1 MIHFAVY
8 LKLTQLCKSTVFQ
21 YSFKKR
27 SSRERIHFRQ
37 RRAGTDCYVRST
49 QGLWELTLPLH
60 TWGCSFHVHLSVH
73 PGIVIT
79 AQPTTGSPNSRM
91 AGGLW
96 GSRGISF
103 AQGLQGHR
111 FMFCLGKTLVRD
123 TPGLYRARLKH
134 RGMVLNEISSIQ

>member
-1 MIHFAVY
+1 MIHSAVY
-8 LKLTQLCKSTVFQ
+8 LKLTQHCKSTAFQ
-21 YSFKKR
+21 NSFKKR
-27 SSRERIHFRQ
+27 SNRERMYFRQ

-60 TWGCSFHVHLSVH
+60 TWGCSFHVYLSIH
-73 PGIVIT
+73 PEIVIT

-91 AGGLW
+91 AGGLG

-111 FMFCLGKTLVRD
+111 FMFCFGKKLVRD
-123 TPGLYRARLKH
+123 TPGLYNARLKH